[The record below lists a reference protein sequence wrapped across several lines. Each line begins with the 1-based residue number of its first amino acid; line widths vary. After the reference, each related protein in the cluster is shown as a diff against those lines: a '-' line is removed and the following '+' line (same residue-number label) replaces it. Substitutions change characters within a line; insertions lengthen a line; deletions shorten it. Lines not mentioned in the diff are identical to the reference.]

1 MPHEDDCLDPS
12 AEIAG
17 SPGCYKTHDDE
28 IHKCERCRCRSA
40 LIWPPDALT
49 RLMMEADRV
58 SEIALDALLQR
69 IVRARAAGI
78 IPQIDCVRADE

>member
-1 MPHEDDCLDPS
+1 
-12 AEIAG
+12 
-17 SPGCYKTHDDE
+17 
-28 IHKCERCRCRSA
+28 
-40 LIWPPDALT
+40 
-49 RLMMEADRV
+49 MMEADRV